1 MKKGIYINQI
11 IRDLIAI
18 TILFWLFS
26 NNNGLMKFIIMPFI
40 ICLLL
45 SIGKSIC
52 LIIGKDK
59 YKYANIFN
67 KLYALVFLLFASCF
81 LIFWSYT
88 IIKNNNYLTLL
99 FTIPFWLM
107 EIHFI
112 RKYFFKKSQK
122 DLSNKRKSKFNLKII
137 FSCLLVLAVL
147 ASGFLCLFIGIKD
160 TYNFNQKTKDYVTT
174 DFKDYNIYN
183 IDEEGTTYKLIYE
196 YEVDGKKYMVS
207 TDYGVEKI
215 PAVNSV
221 RKVKYDPNNYEK
233 AVLVGTNRNNGLIY
247 FGAFFVL
254 GGMVFVLIFLQ
265 IKGVFDKIKIDV
277 IGTYIGVIFTII
289 GIGIILLQNG
299 MTSSF
304 IETVKTMGFW
314 ILIPFMFIIVGIF
327 QTIKCLLLPKL
338 KMNSNRKK

>member
-26 NNNGLMKFIIMPFI
+26 NNSGLMKFIIMPFI

-88 IIKNNNYLTLL
+88 FIKNNNYLTLL

-107 EIHFI
+107 EIYFI

-122 DLSNKRKSKFNLKII
+122 DLSNKRESKFNLKII
-137 FSCLLVLAVL
+137 ISCFLVLAVL

-174 DFKDYNIYN
+174 EGYFKDYNIYN

-215 PAVNSV
+215 PAVNSM

-314 ILIPFMFIIVGIF
+314 ILIPIMFIIVGIF

-338 KMNSNRKK
+338 KR

>member
-1 MKKGIYINQI
+1 
-11 IRDLIAI
+11 
-18 TILFWLFS
+18 
-26 NNNGLMKFIIMPFI
+26 
-40 ICLLL
+40 
-45 SIGKSIC
+45 
-52 LIIGKDK
+52 
-59 YKYANIFN
+59 
-67 KLYALVFLLFASCF
+67 
-81 LIFWSYT
+81 
-88 IIKNNNYLTLL
+88 
-99 FTIPFWLM
+99 
-107 EIHFI
+107 
-112 RKYFFKKSQK
+112 
-122 DLSNKRKSKFNLKII
+122 
-137 FSCLLVLAVL
+137 
-147 ASGFLCLFIGIKD
+147 
-160 TYNFNQKTKDYVTT
+160 
-174 DFKDYNIYN
+174 
-183 IDEEGTTYKLIYE
+183 
-196 YEVDGKKYMVS
+196 MVS

-215 PAVNSV
+215 PAVNSM

-314 ILIPFMFIIVGIF
+314 ILIPIMFIIVGIF

-338 KMNSNRKK
+338 KR

>member
-1 MKKGIYINQI
+1 
-11 IRDLIAI
+11 
-18 TILFWLFS
+18 
-26 NNNGLMKFIIMPFI
+26 
-40 ICLLL
+40 
-45 SIGKSIC
+45 
-52 LIIGKDK
+52 
-59 YKYANIFN
+59 
-67 KLYALVFLLFASCF
+67 
-81 LIFWSYT
+81 
-88 IIKNNNYLTLL
+88 
-99 FTIPFWLM
+99 
-107 EIHFI
+107 
-112 RKYFFKKSQK
+112 
-122 DLSNKRKSKFNLKII
+122 
-137 FSCLLVLAVL
+137 
-147 ASGFLCLFIGIKD
+147 
-160 TYNFNQKTKDYVTT
+160 
-174 DFKDYNIYN
+174 
-183 IDEEGTTYKLIYE
+183 
-196 YEVDGKKYMVS
+196 MVS

-314 ILIPFMFIIVGIF
+314 ILIPFMFIIVGMF

-338 KMNSNRKK
+338 KR

>member
-338 KMNSNRKK
+338 KR

>member
-137 FSCLLVLAVL
+137 FSCFLVLAVL

-160 TYNFNQKTKDYVTT
+160 TYNFNKKTKDYVTT
-174 DFKDYNIYN
+174 EGYFKDYNIYN

-314 ILIPFMFIIVGIF
+314 ILIPIMFIIVGIF

-338 KMNSNRKK
+338 KR